1 MQVVPFVTTS
11 QAARELGV
19 GLRSLQRWVKDGLIE
34 PDFVTPGGHM
44 RWDVERI
51 RAELY
56 RELRRRREVQE

>member
-1 MQVVPFVTTS
+1 MPYVTTGE
-11 QAARELGV
+11 AARALGV
-19 GLRSLQRWVKDGLIE
+19 GISSLQTWVKAGLIE

-56 RELRRRREVQE
+56 RELRRRRED